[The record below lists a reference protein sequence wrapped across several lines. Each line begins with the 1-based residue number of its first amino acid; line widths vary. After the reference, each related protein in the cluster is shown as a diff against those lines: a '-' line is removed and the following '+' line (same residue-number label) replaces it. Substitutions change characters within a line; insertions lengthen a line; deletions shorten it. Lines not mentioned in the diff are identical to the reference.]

1 MDMNNRK
8 YDVIVFGATGF
19 TGALVAE
26 YFAETQALEPS
37 KWAIAGRN
45 QNKLEQVKARLTAIN
60 SDCAEVDIITAS
72 SNHYETLALM
82 VKQTKIV
89 VTTVGPYAL
98 HGELLVK
105 ACAEQGTHYLDITGE
120 PNFVADMLE
129 KYDAVARKNNALI
142 INCCGF
148 DSIPAD
154 LGAFYAR
161 SQFDANEA
169 VTVKCFVK
177 TKGSFSGG
185 TWASALNAMAEI
197 NKRKS
202 NKTSSKRK
210 STLDKN
216 IHFDK
221 NYKRWAVPMPVIDPW
236 MVQRSAASRPDV
248 YGKDFEYGQYLGIKN
263 LPSVIGLVGGVG
275 LIMAGAQLKF
285 TRELLMKFKPSG
297 EGPTKSERD
306 NGFFELTF
314 FATSASKK
322 ITTTIT
328 GQKDPGYAETSKML
342 AESALTVLHHYED
355 LAIKSGVVTPA
366 GALGNH
372 LLNRLEK
379 VNIVCKVK

>member
-1 MDMNNRK
+1 MPLRK
-8 YDVIVFGATGF
+8 YDIIIFGATGF

-26 YFAETQALEPS
+26 YFAETQALSPQ

-45 QNKLEQVKARLTAIN
+45 QNKLADVKRRLVAIN
-60 SDCAEVDIITAS
+60 ADCSVVDTLTAS

-89 VTTVGPYAL
+89 ITTVGPYAL

-105 ACAEQGTHYLDITGE
+105 ACAEHGTHYLDITGE

-129 KYDAVARKNNALI
+129 KYDATAKKNQALI

-154 LGAFYAR
+154 LGAFFAR
-161 SQFDANEA
+161 SQFAPDES

-177 TKGSFSGG
+177 TKGTFSGG
-185 TWASALNAMAEI
+185 TLASALNAMGEI
-197 NKRKS
+197 GKRKTRAS
-202 NKTSSKRK
+202 TNKKK
-210 STLDKN
+210 ATLDKN

-236 MVQRSAASRPDV
+236 MVQRSAAARPEV
-248 YGKDFEYGQYLGIKN
+248 YGKDFEYGQYLGLKN

-275 LIMAGAQLKF
+275 LIMAAAQLKF
-285 TRELLMKFKPSG
+285 TRELMMKFKPSG
-297 EGPTKSERD
+297 EGPTKAERD
-306 NGFFELTF
+306 SGFFELTF
-314 FATSASKK
+314 FASSVNKK
-322 ITTTIT
+322 IKTTIT

-342 AESALTVLHHYED
+342 AESALTVLHHYDE
-355 LAIKSGVVTPA
+355 LALKSGVVTPA
-366 GALGNH
+366 GALGTH
-372 LLNRLEK
+372 LLQRLDR
-379 VNIVCKVK
+379 VGIVCRVV